1 MSILAIRALNMF
13 DFQSI
18 YNEYGI
24 WVMLFLAAFSFLA
37 GFIDAVVGGGGLIIM
52 PYLLINFP
60 KLQLPVL
67 FGTNKISALAGTSVS
82 AIKYAQK
89 IKFDLSLLF
98 IVSFFAFSASF
109 AGAKIVSQIDSS
121 VLKPFIL
128 IVLIVIA
135 VYTFFK
141 KDLGNVQTKNLS
153 FSKQAIYASL
163 IGIVIGFY
171 DGFFGPGTGSF
182 LVLGFVLILGFE
194 FVKASAYAK
203 IINCITNLSA
213 LIVFIKNGQF
223 IIELSIIMAV
233 FTISGSYIGATTALR
248 KGNEFIRKIFLVIV
262 SIMILKYGYDVFSN

>member
-1 MSILAIRALNMF
+1 MSILAISVLNMF

-24 WVMLFLAAFSFLA
+24 WVILLLAVFSFLA

-52 PYLLINFP
+52 PFLLINFP

-82 AIKYAQK
+82 AIKYAQQ
-89 IKFDLSLLF
+89 IKFDLYLLF

-141 KDLGNVQTKNLS
+141 KDLGYDQTKNLS
-153 FSKQAIYASL
+153 FSKQVIYASL
-163 IGIVIGFY
+163 IGIVVGFY

-203 IINCITNLSA
+203 IINCITNISA

-233 FTISGSYIGATTALR
+233 FTISGSYIGATTALKR
-248 KGNEFIRKIFLVIV
+248 GNEYIRKIFLVIV
-262 SIMILKYGYDVFSN
+262 SIMILKYGYDVFRN